1 MMDPHRYIPLPS
13 LRSMFPSNKPIPT
26 SAEHTYPRPTVCLK
40 NHLVSILCMLTIL
53 LQGSSRTFQPVVLF
67 HEQQQ
72 QSSTYAAGTLEP
84 CASPVLEYQ
93 KDKVHKMLDTNS
105 RLWSDIFQGHRRR
118 LPPLPSAFQPS
129 TSISSESSNS
139 GSSSSTTSS
148 MAHTAMEE
156 DDAGSMLYN
165 SSSSSSSPQPYHRS
179 PSLPLTPIAQH
190 HNHHHSA
197 QTPQQQHRSIHLF
210 DKCVDVTT
218 SPSAGPATLQDFA
231 RQEPSRELM
240 MMSTACASESLLEDS
255 KRKRRGN
262 LPKPVTAILK
272 RWLVEHCANPYPT
285 EEEKNWLQ
293 QETGLTLNQISNWF
307 INARR
312 RILPLIL
319 VKLSSTSDHPIEHHR
334 KRRGKPPSNSPA
346 AIQRRARQQQQLELE
361 SLRQRRTSKRTFSS
375 TSASHAVD
383 MPRKKYACK

>member
-1 MMDPHRYIPLPS
+1 MMDPHRYTPLPS
-13 LRSMFPSNKPIPT
+13 LRSMFPSNKSSPT
-26 SAEHTYPRPTVCLK
+26 PAAEHSYHQPT
-40 NHLVSILCMLTIL
+40 
-53 LQGSSRTFQPVVLF
+53 GSSRTFQPVILF
-67 HEQQQ
+67 HEQQK
-72 QSSTYAAGTLEP
+72 QSSTYTARTLEP
-84 CASPVLEYQ
+84 CASPILERQ
-93 KDKVHKMLDTNS
+93 KDKVHRMLDTNS

-118 LPPLPSAFQPS
+118 LPPLTSAFQPS
-129 TSISSESSNS
+129 TSTSSSSESSNGGS
-139 GSSSSTTSS
+139 GSSTTSS
-148 MAHTAMEE
+148 TTHTAMEE
-156 DDAGSMLYN
+156 DDASSLLYN
-165 SSSSSSSPQPYHRS
+165 SSCSSSSSPQPYHRS
-179 PSLPLTPIAQH
+179 PSLPLTPITQH
-190 HNHHHSA
+190 HHQQHPLHQGQSA
-197 QTPQQQHRSIHLF
+197 QQQQRPFHLF
-210 DKCVDVTT
+210 DKCVEVTT
-218 SPSAGPATLQDFA
+218 SPPTGPATLQDFA

-240 MMSTACASESLLEDS
+240 MMSTTCAGESLLEDS

-346 AIQRRARQQQQLELE
+346 AIQRRARQQQQLELDT
-361 SLRQRRTSKRTFSS
+361 LRQRRTSKRIFSS
-375 TSASHAVD
+375 TSVSNGLET
-383 MPRKKYACK
+383 PRKKYACK